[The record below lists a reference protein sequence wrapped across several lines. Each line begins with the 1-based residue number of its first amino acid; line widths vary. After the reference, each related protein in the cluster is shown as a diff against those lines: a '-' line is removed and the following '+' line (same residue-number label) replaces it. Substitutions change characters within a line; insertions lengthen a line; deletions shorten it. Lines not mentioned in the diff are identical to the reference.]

1 MSRFTNTNVKLTLS
15 DLRSKIRNGVV
26 IVSYSSGGID
36 ALRSTVAVAFGI
48 DKDDFNTENFNPQ
61 TFRRFAKLFDVP
73 MIKGELD
80 KIYYPTQDETAT
92 ALQNFINRRADPWS
106 HSRPVAIISDET
118 DAPQFLEDDKEAIA
132 FK

>member
-26 IVSYSSGGID
+26 VVGYSSGGID
-36 ALRSTVAVAFGI
+36 ALRSNVAVAFGI

-73 MIKGELD
+73 NLGQMGSNYMDNLARRW
-80 KIYYPTQDETAT
+80 PTQDETAT
-92 ALQNFINRRADPWS
+92 ALQNFINRRSDPWAHVHPS
-106 HSRPVAIISDET
+106 TEVL
-118 DAPQFLEDDKEAIA
+118 LEAA
-132 FK
+132 SVSV